1 MKKILSLLLV
11 LVLCLSLCA
20 CGNENEPP
28 ASSTPGNP
36 SSSGATS
43 APGSSSNGA
52 TIEITAENWQE
63 YFDLTYDRNPEQII
77 AGQYGEISI
86 WGHRR
91 LLTLKKKYASWTDD
105 MNISIE
111 FLCTGGYISLSNY
124 NPKTGITSS
133 TSPIRPMPDYYG
145 KLRLTKDHIQ
155 QGAYAFGAIDPE
167 SLVVSENSVMI
178 ESICYEKMEI
188 TAIQGTITF
197 RYFPVPNFP

>member
-1 MKKILSLLLV
+1 MRNLWRKKKIERAFGGIRASCKYILHAKAKLLTVDMFYVIINSMIQRYPFPLAVPAKIFYKRRITAMKKILSLLLV

-20 CGNENEPP
+20 CGDENDPSSNEPP
-28 ASSTPGNP
+28 ASSTPG
-36 SSSGATS
+36 T
-43 APGSSSNGA
+43 SSSNGA

-63 YFDLTYDRNPEQII
+63 YFELTYDRNPEQII

-124 NPKTGITSS
+124 NPKTGITS
-133 TSPIRPMPDYYG
+133 
-145 KLRLTKDHIQ
+145 
-155 QGAYAFGAIDPE
+155 
-167 SLVVSENSVMI
+167 
-178 ESICYEKMEI
+178 
-188 TAIQGTITF
+188 
-197 RYFPVPNFP
+197 